1 MLQKKVCMLGAFAV
15 GKTSLVRRYVD
26 SIFSEK
32 YTTTIGVK
40 IDKKVVSLGAQDISL
55 LLWDVYG
62 EDNHQKVLPAY
73 LRGMAGY
80 LLVVDPTR
88 PNTYKSAVSLNKL
101 VNDTLGPKPFVLVLN
116 KSDLKEDW
124 ENETVDVQ
132 ALKDE
137 AVAVMETSAKTD
149 SGVSEMFQSMASA
162 LLPKNSR
169 GSIPDE

>member
-1 MLQKKVCMLGAFAV
+1 MIQKKVCMLGAFAV

-40 IDKKVVSLGAQDISL
+40 IDKKVVHIGEQELAL

-62 EDNHQKVLPAY
+62 EDTHKKVLPGY

-88 PNTYKSAVSLNKL
+88 PNTFHNAVSLNKL
-101 VNDTLGPKPFVLVLN
+101 VNDTLGPKPFVLVMN

-124 ENETVDVQ
+124 EVEATELQALVDV
-132 ALKDE
+132 
-137 AVAVMETSAKTD
+137 AVAVMDTSAKTG
-149 SGVSEMFQSMASA
+149 SGVNEMFKVLAKA
-162 LLPKNSR
+162 LLPTNS
-169 GSIPDE
+169 